1 MEQRSRQRV
10 GRASGA
16 QVPMSQDIF
25 AEEYDDVW
33 PTRTPSST
41 RRYRSDVKSE
51 VGRAP
56 ADVQGMVLGERK
68 QIVPARRTASVPGV
82 SAGRRRIDTE
92 DIIYR
97 QGDASPKRRL
107 HWLFYLSL
115 AICIMLVGW
124 FVVSIVT
131 NWWRVVQD
139 DWRYGRPRTY
149 QTEYVVG
156 HNDSKE
162 KPSHFI
168 ALNLDRQIQVIEF
181 PGGDSTKAKV
191 YLGPI
196 LVGEQQ
202 ELAPVTLE
210 FRDVTEDGKVDM
222 IVTVQDSH
230 FIFVNEKDQF
240 RPPASDEDVQ
250 P

>member
-1 MEQRSRQRV
+1 
-10 GRASGA
+10 
-16 QVPMSQDIF
+16 MSQDIF

-33 PTRTPSST
+33 PSRMPSST
-41 RRYRSDVKSE
+41 RRYRSDVKAE

-56 ADVQGMVLGERK
+56 ADVQGIILSERK
-68 QIVPARRTASVPGV
+68 QRRTTPGPAT
-82 SAGRRRIDTE
+82 SAGRRRVDTE

-97 QGDASPKRRL
+97 RGDTSAKRHP
-107 HWLFYLSL
+107 HWLFYLGL
-115 AICIMLVGW
+115 AVCVMLVGW
-124 FVVSIVT
+124 FVVGVVT
-131 NWWRVVQD
+131 NWWRVLQD

-149 QTEYVVG
+149 QTEFVVG

-162 KPSHFI
+162 QPSHFI

-191 YLGPI
+191 YLGPV

-202 ELAPVTLE
+202 ELAPVTLD
-210 FRDVTEDGKVDM
+210 FKDVTDDGNVDM
-222 IVTVQDSH
+222 IVTVQASH
-230 FIFVNEKDQF
+230 FIFVNDKGQF

-250 P
+250 A